1 MGLIKAGIGALRGTL
16 ADQWKEFFYCDAM
29 DKDIL
34 LTKGKKRTNSRSS
47 NKKGNDNI
55 ISNGSVIAVA
65 DGQCMIIVEQGK
77 VVEVCAEPGEF
88 QYDTS
93 SEPSIFTGGLG
104 KGIKETFQT
113 IGKRFTYGGDTG
125 KDQRIYY
132 FNTKE
137 LMDNK
142 FGTPNPIPFRVVDS
156 EIGLDVDVSVR
167 CSGVYSYKIID
178 PLLFYAN
185 VCGNVEQDFTR
196 DE

>member
-1 MGLIKAGIGALRGTL
+1 MGLIKAGMGALRGTL

-29 DKDIL
+29 DNDVL
-34 LTKGKKRTNSRSS
+34 VTKGKKRMNSRSS

-77 VVEVCAEPGEF
+77 VVEVCAEAGEF

-113 IGKRFTYGGDTG
+113 IGKRFTYCGY
-125 KDQRIYY
+125 KVKYHLVYY
-132 FNTKE
+132 FKKKQFIY
-137 LMDNK
+137 NK
-142 FGTPNPIPFRVVDS
+142 
-156 EIGLDVDVSVR
+156 
-167 CSGVYSYKIID
+167 
-178 PLLFYAN
+178 
-185 VCGNVEQDFTR
+185 
-196 DE
+196 

>member
-1 MGLIKAGIGALRGTL
+1 MNIISNGKGVFVMGLIKAGMGALRGTL

-29 DKDIL
+29 DNDVL
-34 LTKGKKRTNSRSS
+34 VTKGKKRMNSRSS

-77 VVEVCAEPGEF
+77 VVEVCAEAGEF

-113 IGKRFTYGGDTG
+113 IGKRFTYGGEVKTNEYTILTQ
-125 KDQRIYY
+125 K
-132 FNTKE
+132 N
-137 LMDNK
+137 
-142 FGTPNPIPFRVVDS
+142 
-156 EIGLDVDVSVR
+156 
-167 CSGVYSYKIID
+167 
-178 PLLFYAN
+178 
-185 VCGNVEQDFTR
+185 
-196 DE
+196 